1 MISTAPSL
9 QFLLLG
15 PPRILV
21 DGVPLHVDTRK
32 ALALAFYLVVHA
44 HEPTRD
50 ELVSL
55 LWPELDKTRGRAAL
69 RRTMS
74 ALRTGLGGGGLLAD
88 RDRVRLDLNG
98 ARLDI
103 SEAEALSR
111 ITHDHTT
118 DQVCPECA
126 SNLGEAVSLYR
137 GSFLDGFYLRDAAD
151 FEEWHRSEA
160 ELHRRNWRELVSR
173 WGLALASAGRF
184 ADAEAAVRRRLV
196 ADALDEVAHRQVM
209 QFLVWSG
216 DRVGAL
222 RQYRECAAVLDREL
236 GVSPLPETRQ
246 LYEMIMEGV
255 EPLPPTGR
263 VEMMPVVRER
273 ALAPDLGPTI
283 GREGELDQ
291 MTASVGSIVLEG
303 DEGIGKS
310 RLIDAWL
317 ETLALP
323 VARASATPGVE
334 GVPYLAIR
342 DLLISAMPFA
352 AGNPPSI
359 AAEAVRLLP
368 QLADAGFP
376 QPEMAEAGPGAAAQ
390 FHAGIVASLHHLLEG
405 GWLVVDD
412 AHWLDPSS
420 VAILNVFLTHPEP
433 KGARLILSWRQDEVD
448 ATQPFSVLLRRL
460 ERDGEIERIRLGP
473 LAEESARRLLES
485 RPGPPLAPADAAAIV
500 ARAQGNPLFLI
511 SYRDAAGSDRA
522 DLPRDLERLIESR
535 LERLGEESW
544 QVLSAAS
551 VLGSEAETDLLRS
564 VSGRGDEEMVTAIE
578 ELISRGLMIENQNGV
593 AFAHDAVRRAV
604 VQRLSKA
611 RTRILHSR
619 AADAMTQAT
628 QTASRAWHLEAAGRS
643 SESAAAHFEAGRE
656 AIELHAYEAG
666 SVHLRA
672 AAALGYADRD
682 RLGLLLG
689 DAAVRLGDY
698 GAALAA
704 YATVT
709 EGPEVEFRIGGVYL
723 RLRRWALAQA
733 SLERAAALDP
743 PPELAT
749 HITADRAVVAHHQG
763 DDVSADQLAK
773 LARDQAKAR
782 GDIAGLAQAANLAGM
797 LAPQPQVAITR
808 LKKANAIAN
817 DTGRPELVA
826 ATLNNL
832 GLAHRAAGD
841 LEAAIAAG
849 EAALAVLE
857 RVGDRHQLAA
867 LHNNLA
873 DTLHQAGRSN
883 LSRAHVTESVRLFA
897 DVGLEPG
904 TFEPEIW
911 KLSEW

>member
-1 MISTAPSL
+1 MTIPPPL
-9 QFLLLG
+9 HFQLLG

-21 DGVPLHVDTRK
+21 GGLPLQVDTRK
-32 ALALAFYLVVHA
+32 AVALACYLVAQA

-50 ELVSL
+50 ELVAL

-74 ALRTGLGGGGLLAD
+74 ALRTGLGGTGLLAD

-98 ARLDI
+98 ARVDI
-103 SEAEALSR
+103 NEAEALSR
-111 ITHDHTT
+111 VTHDHTL

-126 SNLGEAVSLYR
+126 LPLGEAASLYR
-137 GSFLDGFYLRDAAD
+137 GSFLDGFFLRDAAD
-151 FEEWHRSEA
+151 FEQWHRSQSEI
-160 ELHRRNWRELVSR
+160 HRRNWRELVSR

-184 ADAEAAVRRRLV
+184 ADAEAAVRRRLL

-222 RQYRECAAVLDREL
+222 RQYRECAVVLDREL

-246 LYEMIMEGV
+246 LYEMIMEGI

-273 ALAPDLGPTI
+273 PPMSALGPI
-283 GREGELDQ
+283 VGRERELEK
-291 MTASVGSIVLEG
+291 MSASLGSIVLEG

-310 RLIDAWL
+310 RLIEEWL
-317 ETLALP
+317 EGSAVP
-323 VARASATPGVE
+323 MARATATPGVE

-342 DLLISAMPFA
+342 DLLMSAMPFA
-352 AGNPPSI
+352 GGQPPAI

-368 QLADAGFP
+368 QLADAGFS
-376 QPEMAEAGPGAAAQ
+376 QPAAADLGPGAAAQ
-390 FHAGIVASLHHLLEG
+390 FHAGIVAALHHLLEG

-412 AHWLDPSS
+412 AQWLDPSS

-433 KGARLILSWRQDEVD
+433 KGARLVLSWRVREVD
-448 ATQPFSVLLRRL
+448 SAQPFSVLLRRL
-460 ERDGEIERIRLGP
+460 ERDGEIERIRLEP
-473 LAEESARRLLES
+473 LSDEAARQLLEGRS
-485 RPGPPLAPADAAAIV
+485 GTPLSSSEIESII

-522 DLPRDLERLIESR
+522 DLPPDLERLVETRLDR
-535 LERLGEESW
+535 LEEASW

-551 VLGSEAETDLLRS
+551 VLGAEADSDLLRS

-578 ELISRGLMIENQNGV
+578 ELISYGLMRENQNGV

-604 VQRLSKA
+604 AERLSKA
-611 RTRILHSR
+611 RTRILHGR
-619 AADAMTQAT
+619 AADALAGPAL
-628 QTASRAWHLEAAGRS
+628 TAVRAWHLEAAGRS
-643 SESAAAHFEAGRE
+643 GEAAVAHFEAGRE
-656 AIELHAYEAG
+656 AIELHAYETG
-666 SVHLRA
+666 SRHLRA
-672 AAALGYADRD
+672 AAALAFSDRD

-689 DAAVRLGDY
+689 HAAVRLGDY

-723 RLRRWALAQA
+723 RLRRWALASA
-733 SLERAAALDP
+733 ALDRAAALDP
-743 PPELAT
+743 PSELLT
-749 HITADRAVVAHHQG
+749 HITADRAVVAHHRN
-763 DDVSADQLAK
+763 DDVGAERLTK
-773 LARDQAKAR
+773 LARQQAQAN
-782 GDIAGLAQAANLAGM
+782 GDTAGLAQAANLAGM
-797 LAPQPQVAITR
+797 LAPNPHVAITR
-808 LKKANAIAN
+808 LRKANSIAN
-817 DTGRPELVA
+817 DTARAELIA

-832 GLAHRAAGD
+832 ALAHREAGELD
-841 LEAAIAAG
+841 VAIDTG

-857 RVGDRHQLAA
+857 HVGDRHQLAA

-873 DTLHQAGRSN
+873 DTLHRAGRED
-883 LSRAHVTESVRLFA
+883 LSRAHVTESARLFA